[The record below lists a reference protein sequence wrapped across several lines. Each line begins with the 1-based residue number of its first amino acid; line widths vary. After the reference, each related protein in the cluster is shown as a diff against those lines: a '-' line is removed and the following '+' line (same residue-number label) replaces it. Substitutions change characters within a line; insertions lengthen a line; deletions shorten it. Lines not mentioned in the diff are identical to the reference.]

1 MTDSVEIASVL
12 PKELRLGAP
21 PKMPQGRSY
30 LFRQQ
35 STLQTYTPTQT
46 ITINIP
52 RLQRSYLRKD
62 SYFRFRLNGM
72 WTPNNG
78 KDLLALDT
86 CGAYGFFDRIEVFDY
101 LGSTVLETISGV
113 PQLASLLLD
122 LGLKEIIDGKNG
134 AALAGLGYDYSLIGS
149 PAISPGQAS
158 GIAIKGSSLLTDG
171 GSVLPSSCGTVIASA
186 GGATTAVPFCREFA
200 IPLPSFLGLLSEKY
214 VPLHNGFSIVLTL
227 STKNTPMFVSQ
238 SIVDPV
244 VTISSTNAVTADAGS
259 VSSSFAL
266 SDTNLNW
273 SIGDVYMNCQ
283 ILELGPV
290 ADAMMMTSTQGQP
303 MVVHT
308 KSMRNYVGTVKGAT
322 QGSTASVTNTITGS
336 AAPTSNTITSGTNDQ
351 FRLTSGAG
359 VTSTVTIAASAYAS
373 ATTLAAAIQT
383 AVNTAVGTG
392 NYTVSVDGSN
402 KIVISSSTPFAI
414 LAGTTGNALTNLN
427 ITAASSTQ
435 SGTPVTST
443 GQQEF
448 VLNMNLNVASLTNIL
463 YIMRTTAQLDTLTYL
478 SCGNRTRNFLQRWQF
493 QYGSTALP
501 QSNGIQTMASYIPS
515 QVNSSV
521 ALTTTKAQAY
531 DIYSFGGLEGYQ
543 ELMKAR
549 PSYLPGSRIIE
560 PCFSWDFRF
569 NYNLDNRD
577 ASTRISTLNLNGILP
592 TVNSYYNIGRFAG
605 GLNLQLANNK
615 DGQMVTGLNTNGMNT
630 SIRGIFHPLFT
641 DVMDSVRVDAWAEY
655 DAFINIS
662 PGIATTVSF

>member
-1 MTDSVEIASVL
+1 MADSVEIASVL
-12 PKELRLGAP
+12 PKELRLGVP

-35 STLQTYTPTQT
+35 STLQTYNPTQT

-62 SYFRFRLNGM
+62 SYLRFRINGM
-72 WTPNNG
+72 WTPNNAR
-78 KDLLALDT
+78 DVLALDT

-113 PQLASLLLD
+113 PQLSALLLD
-122 LGLKEIIDGKNG
+122 LGLKEIMDNKNG
-134 AALAGLGYDYSLIGS
+134 GALAGLGYDYAATGIGS
-149 PAISPGQAS
+149 FTGGQTA
-158 GIAIKGSSLLTDG
+158 GAPIKGSAILTNNG
-171 GSVLPSSCGTVIASA
+171 PTFPSSGGATIASS
-186 GGATTAVPFCREFA
+186 GGGTTAVPFCREFA

-227 STKNTPMFVSQ
+227 STSATPFFVSQ
-238 SIVDPV
+238 TIDPSIA
-244 VTISSTNAVTADAGS
+244 ISSSNTVSGDSGTASATFS
-259 VSSSFAL
+259 YPSA
-266 SDTNLNW
+266 NLTW

-322 QGSTASVTNTITGS
+322 QTTTGTPGTPS
-336 AAPTSNTITSGTNDQ
+336 PGTAPTSLTITSGSNDK
-351 FRLTSGAG
+351 FVLTLANGNSY
-359 VTSTVTIAASAYAS
+359 TITIAAAAPYAS
-373 ATTLAAAIQT
+373 LAALGT
-383 AVNTAVGTG
+383 AVQNAINTAVGSGQFTVTTSTG
-392 NYTVSVDGSN
+392 V
-402 KIVISSSTPFAI
+402 IISSTSPFSLSASSANTG
-414 LAGTTGNALTNLN
+414 LANLN
-427 ITAASSTQ
+427 ITA
-435 SGTPVTST
+435 GTFGFTTTSIVT

-448 VLNMNLNVASLTNIL
+448 VLNMNLNVSSLTDIL
-463 YIMRTTAQLDTLTYL
+463 FIMRSSAQLDNLTFL
-478 SCGNRTRNFLQRWQF
+478 SCGHRTRNFLQRWQF

-515 QVNSSV
+515 QVNSTTN
-521 ALTTTKAQAY
+521 LTTTPTQAY
-531 DIYSFGGLEGYQ
+531 ELYSSGGLEGYQ

-549 PSYLPGSRIIE
+549 PFFIPANRMIE
-560 PCFSWDFRF
+560 QCFSWDARF
-569 NYNLDNRD
+569 NYNLDNRAL
-577 ASTRISTLNLNGILP
+577 ASRVNSLNLNGILP
-592 TVNSYYNIGRFAG
+592 TLNSYTNIGRFAG

-630 SIRGIFHPLFT
+630 SIRGIFHPLYT
-641 DVMDSVRVDAWAEY
+641 DLMDTVRVDAWAEY

>member
-1 MTDSVEIASVL
+1 MADSVEIASVL

-62 SYFRFRLNGM
+62 SYFRFRLNGV

-78 KDLLALDT
+78 KDILALDT

-122 LGLKEIIDGKNG
+122 LGLKEFIDGKNG
-134 AALAGLGYDYSLIGS
+134 AALAGLGYDYAITGA
-149 PAISPGQAS
+149 PAIVPGQAIS
-158 GIAIKGSSLLTDG
+158 TAQKSSALLTDG
-171 GSVLPSSCGTVIASA
+171 GQVLPASSGATIASA
-186 GGATTAVPFCREFA
+186 GGSTSQVPFCREFA

-227 STKNTPMFVSQ
+227 STKSTPFFVSQ
-238 SIVDPV
+238 TVDPIIS
-244 VTISSTNAVTADAGS
+244 ISSANAVTADAGS
-259 VSSSFAL
+259 VPPSFAYP
-266 SDTNLNW
+266 DANLTW
-273 SIGDVYMNCQ
+273 SVGDVYMNCQ

-322 QGSTASVTNTITGS
+322 QGTGTTSISSTI
-336 AAPTSNTITSGTNDQ
+336 APTSLTITTGSNDQ
-351 FRLTSGAG
+351 FRITSASG
-359 VTSTVTIAASAYAS
+359 VTYTITIPAATYAS
-373 ATTLAAAIQT
+373 TAALATAIGT
-383 AVNTAVGTG
+383 AINTAVGSGQFTVTSGTG
-392 NYTVSVDGSN
+392 IT
-402 KIVISSSTPFAI
+402 ISSPSSFT
-414 LAGTTGNALTNLN
+414 LVAGATGNALTNLN
-427 ITAASSTQ
+427 MTAGASTFT
-435 SGTPVTST
+435 GTSVTST

-448 VLNMNLNVASLTNIL
+448 VLNMNLNVASLTNVL
-463 YIMRTTAQLDTLTYL
+463 FIMRTTAQLDTLTYL

-521 ALTTTKAQAY
+521 ALTTTKTQAY
-531 DIYSFGGLEGYQ
+531 DLYSFGGLEGYQ

-549 PSYLPGSRIIE
+549 PIYLPGSRIIE

-569 NYNLDNRD
+569 NYNLDARELTN
-577 ASTRISTLNLNGILP
+577 RISTLNLNGILP

>member
-1 MTDSVEIASVL
+1 MADSVEIASVL

-35 STLQTYTPTQT
+35 STLQTYNPTQT

-62 SYFRFRLNGM
+62 SYLRFRINGM

-78 KDLLALDT
+78 KDILALDT

-122 LGLKEIIDGKNG
+122 LGLKEFIDGRNG
-134 AALAGLGYDYSLIGS
+134 ASLAGLGYDYSLTGAPGI
-149 PAISPGQAS
+149 APGQLVNTVTKTSA
-158 GIAIKGSSLLTDG
+158 LFTDG
-171 GSVLPSSCGTVIASA
+171 GAVLPASCGTGIASA
-186 GGATTAVPFCREFA
+186 GGLTTIVPFCREFA

-227 STKNTPMFVSQ
+227 STKNTPFFVSQ
-238 SIVDPV
+238 TIDPV
-244 VTISSTNAVTADAGS
+244 LTISSTNAVTGDSGSAPPSFTYPDANLTWS
-259 VSSSFAL
+259 V
-266 SDTNLNW
+266 
-273 SIGDVYMNCQ
+273 GDVYMNCQ

-322 QGSTASVTNTITGS
+322 QSQTGS
-336 AAPTSNTITSGTNDQ
+336 PSTNATGVAPPSTINEATKNNRFILTPANGISYSLTIPDGAAY
-351 FRLTSGAG
+351 
-359 VTSTVTIAASAYAS
+359 TVG
-373 ATTLAAAIQT
+373 TLAT
-383 AVNTAVGTG
+383 AVNTLITNALGSG
-392 NYTVSVDGSN
+392 QFTVSAATGV
-402 KIVISSSTPFAI
+402 VISSSNVFT
-414 LAGTTGNALTNLN
+414 LANVSGYTGLSGLG
-427 ITAASSTQ
+427 ITAGSYNFTTNS
-435 SGTPVTST
+435 VTTT

-448 VLNMNLNVASLTNIL
+448 VLNMNLNVASLTNVL
-463 YIMRTTAQLDTLTYL
+463 FIMRTTSQLDTLTYL

-515 QVNSSV
+515 QVNSSTT
-521 ALTTTKAQAY
+521 LTTTKTQAY
-531 DIYSFGGLEGYQ
+531 DIYSFGGLEGYE

-549 PSYLPGSRIIE
+549 PVYLPAHRLIE
-560 PCFSWDFRF
+560 PCYSWDFRF

-577 ASTRISTLNLNGILP
+577 VSTRISTLNLNGILP
-592 TVNSYYNIGRFAG
+592 TMNSYYNIGRFAG

-615 DGQMVTGLNTNGMNT
+615 DGQMITGLNTNGMNT

-641 DVMDSVRVDAWAEY
+641 DVMDNVRVDAWAEY
-655 DAFINIS
+655 DAFVNIS